1 LTIPPAIVYDAAMT
15 DTLRTQ
21 LDLQMDELRTRV
33 IRPTALFDVLI
44 QWGESAI
51 REQGPKSL
59 NEVTAACSLWW
70 TAHRPARTGPALD
83 AWFEL
88 QVAIESL
95 LLSCLMSSY
104 DGGQHDEL

>member
-1 LTIPPAIVYDAAMT
+1 MG

-21 LDLQMDELRTRV
+21 LYLQMDELCTRV
-33 IRPTALFDVLI
+33 ARPTALLDVLL

-51 REQGPKSL
+51 REQGPNSL
-59 NEVTAACSLWW
+59 NEVAAACSLWW
-70 TAHRPARTGPALD
+70 VAHRPARTGPALD

-95 LLSCLMSSY
+95 LE
-104 DGGQHDEL
+104 DFAKNGGKT